1 LNICIVGSGY
11 VGLVTAACFAEFG
24 IRVICIDNDTEK
36 IEMLQKGE
44 IPIYEPGLEEKVRR
58 NIKEQRLSFTTDITQ
73 GLRNALVIFIAV
85 GTPSREDGSVDLS
98 YIDEVVKSIG
108 QNMDGYK
115 VIATK
120 STVPVGTGER
130 IKKIIKKY
138 QKEKID
144 FDVVSNPEFLREGSA
159 IEDFMMPDRI
169 VIGAE
174 SEQAIA
180 IMKDLYRPLY
190 LIETP
195 FIITTVAS
203 AEMIKY
209 ASNAFL
215 ATKISFIN
223 EIANICERVGADVH
237 IVAKGMGLDDRIGP
251 KFLHAGAGFGGSC
264 FPKDTRAIVQIAED
278 NKYQFEIV
286 KSVLKINQQQQEFMV
301 QKIEHNLN
309 PIADRLLGILG
320 LAFKPDTDDMREA
333 PSIHI
338 ISELQKKGAK
348 IRATDPAAIESSK
361 AVLKNIDYFQD
372 PYEMAKGCDALIL
385 ITEWNHFRN
394 LDFNKLKVVMKS
406 PTMFDLRNV
415 YDPQRMKKLGFR
427 YFGVG
432 R

>member
-1 LNICIVGSGY
+1 

-24 IRVICIDNDTEK
+24 IKVICIDNDATK
-36 IEMLQKGE
+36 IEMLQRGE

-58 NIKEQRLSFTTDITQ
+58 NIKEERLSFTTDIAK

-98 YIDEVVKSIG
+98 YIDEVAKSIG

-130 IKKIIKKY
+130 IKNIIKKY

-174 SEQAIA
+174 SEQAMA

-237 IVAKGMGLDDRIGP
+237 VVAKGMGLDNRIGP

-286 KSVLKINQQQQEFMV
+286 KSVLKVNQRQKELIV
-301 QKIEHNLN
+301 QKIEQNLN
-309 PIADRLLGILG
+309 PVANKLLGILG

-333 PSIHI
+333 PSIYI
-338 ISELQKKGAK
+338 IKELQKKGAK

-361 AVLKNIDYFQD
+361 AVFKNIEYFHD
-372 PYEMAKGCDALIL
+372 PYEMAEGCDALIL
-385 ITEWNHFRN
+385 VTEWSHFRN
-394 LDFNKLKVVMKS
+394 LDFTKLKSVMKS
-406 PTMFDLRNV
+406 LTMFDLRNV
-415 YDPQRMKKLGFR
+415 YDPLRMKKLGFS

>member
-1 LNICIVGSGY
+1 
-11 VGLVTAACFAEFG
+11 
-24 IRVICIDNDTEK
+24 
-36 IEMLQKGE
+36 MLCRGE

-58 NIKEQRLSFTTDITQ
+58 NIKEDRLSFTTDIAK
-73 GLRNALVIFIAV
+73 GVKNALVIFIAV
-85 GTPSREDGSVDLS
+85 GTPSKEDGSVDLI
-98 YIDEVVKSIG
+98 YIDEVAKNIA

-120 STVPVGTGER
+120 STVPVGTGDR
-130 IKKIIKKY
+130 IKRLIKKH
-138 QKEKID
+138 QKEKIY

-159 IEDFMMPDRI
+159 IEDFMQPDRI

-195 FIITTVAS
+195 FIISSVAS

-215 ATKISFIN
+215 ATRISFIN
-223 EIANICERVGADVH
+223 EIANICEKVGADVH
-237 IVAKGMGLDDRIGP
+237 IVAKGMGLDNRIGL

-264 FPKDTRAIVQIAED
+264 FPKDTRAIVQIAEAHD
-278 NKYQFEIV
+278 YQFEIV
-286 KSVLKINQQQQEFMV
+286 KSALKVNQRQQELMV
-301 QKIEHNLN
+301 EKIEQGLN
-309 PIADRLLGILG
+309 PLKDKVLGILG

-333 PSIHI
+333 PSIFI
-338 ISELQKKGAK
+338 INTLQKKGAK
-348 IRATDPAAIESSK
+348 IKATDPAAIEK
-361 AVLKNIDYFQD
+361 AKDILQDVEYYHD
-372 PYEMAKGCDALIL
+372 PYQMAQGCNALVL

-394 LDFNKLKVVMKS
+394 LDLNRLKEAMNTPK
-406 PTMFDLRNV
+406 MFDLRNV
-415 YDPQRMKKLGFR
+415 YDPQRMKKLGFG